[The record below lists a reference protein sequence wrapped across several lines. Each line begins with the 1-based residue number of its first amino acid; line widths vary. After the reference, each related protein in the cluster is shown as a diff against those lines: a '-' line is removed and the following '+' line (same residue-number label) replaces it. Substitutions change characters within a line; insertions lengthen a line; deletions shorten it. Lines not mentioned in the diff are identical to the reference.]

1 MFISIFMAKILLWQM
16 ENKRENS
23 NAMTVKLE
31 HIYRLLYGIPIDSNE
46 GIIKWLLLKLFI

>member
-1 MFISIFMAKILLWQM
+1 M